1 MTVSLGRMIDEVKGL
16 LQSWSSDEEQSTT
29 LKTTMGSGDV
39 SFTITQPRGVATGA
53 SPGILEIET
62 ELLYCDTVSADGTVT
77 VTPWGRGYLHTTP
90 AVHLAGARVV
100 SQPTFPRQKVIDV
113 INQTMARIYPKVYAI
128 KTFETA
134 ATQPVITYDVPD
146 NCQRVLSAKW
156 LRPGSRQYW
165 QDVAMVRQ
173 PQAGGGTHF
182 GDTGVTVDIGDR
194 MVPGQPLL
202 ITYAAKPAPLVNE
215 TDDFETVTGLD
226 ISIEDVVTTG
236 AAVQLLIA
244 LELSRLQTSS
254 IEQQNRSA
262 LVAPSAGLTSSRF
275 LDQKFQERLAEERK
289 ALQELYPPRIMRR
302 WN

>member
-1 MTVSLGRMIDEVKGL
+1 MSINLGRMIDEVKGL

-29 LKTTMGSGDV
+29 LKTTIGSGDV
-39 SFTITQPRGVATGA
+39 SLTVTQPRGTATGI
-53 SPGILEIET
+53 SPGIVEIET

-77 VTPWGRGYLHTTP
+77 VVPWGRGYLHTTP

-100 SQPTFPRQKVIDV
+100 SQPTFPRQKVIDA
-113 INQTMARIYPKVYAI
+113 INQTLARVYPRVYAV
-128 KTFETA
+128 KAFETV

-156 LRPGSRQYW
+156 LRTGARQYW
-165 QDVAMVRQ
+165 QDVEMVRQ
-173 PQAGGGTHF
+173 PQAGGGTHA

-194 MVPGQPLL
+194 MTPGQPLL
-202 ITYAAKPAPLVNE
+202 ITYAAKPGFLVNE

-236 AAVQLLIA
+236 AAVAMLAA
-244 LELSRLQTSS
+244 LEMSRLQTSS
-254 IEQQNRSA
+254 VEQQNRSA
-262 LVAPSAGLTSSRF
+262 LVAPSAALTSSRF
-275 LDQKFQERLAEERK
+275 LDQRFITRLGEERK
-289 ALQELYPPRIMRR
+289 ALQELYPPRILRR